1 MAVLSQKKKQNHE
14 TLVTQTNF
22 EFFQT
27 NELVLI
33 QT

>member
-1 MAVLSQKKKQNHE
+1 MAVLSQKKKNYE
-14 TLVTQTNF
+14 TLVTQLNF

-27 NELVLI
+27 NELALI